1 MRHSI
6 NPTRS
11 SLDRPADGP
20 RSPSLIDLTPAFSFH
35 EIFTRYEISP
45 FSSIS
50 FASRS
55 SELAAG
61 FQAGRKAGKHI
72 RRACDFPLFFLRLR
86 ALLPLIFY
94 NIKPTSEIVEH
105 VILLALPLPLL
116 SFISL
121 SPSLCPSLPL
131 LFSLFLH
138 YAFHFS
144 LHLPLSLSP
153 SLSLPPFLNLYITRT
168 RLICYFLRQPTY
180 ALRSRSHSF
189 LISSS
194 PAYRI
199 SHLLPE
205 IKQTTTLVEHVTLLH
220 PALFLPFSHCTPSFF
235 SFTFSFYAN
244 F

>member
-86 ALLPLIFY
+86 ALLLLIFY

-116 SFISL
+116 SFHLSLSFSLSFSTSLIFSFPTLCISLLVASPSVSL
-121 SPSLCPSLPL
+121 SPSLPFSTFTLLAPVLSAISYATYLRASLPFAFFSDFLLSRISYIPSL
-131 LFSLFLH
+131 
-138 YAFHFS
+138 
-144 LHLPLSLSP
+144 
-153 SLSLPPFLNLYITRT
+153 TRNKT
-168 RLICYFLRQPTY
+168 NN
-180 ALRSRSHSF
+180 
-189 LISSS
+189 
-194 PAYRI
+194 
-199 SHLLPE
+199 
-205 IKQTTTLVEHVTLLH
+205 H
-220 PALFLPFSHCTPSFF
+220 PR
-235 SFTFSFYAN
+235 
-244 F
+244 

>member
-50 FASRS
+50 CASRS

-116 SFISL
+116 SF
-121 SPSLCPSLPL
+121 
-131 LFSLFLH
+131 H
-138 YAFHFS
+138 
-144 LHLPLSLSP
+144 LSLSLLLSALLYLSYFLFSYIMHFTSRCISLCL
-153 SLSLPPFLNLYITRT
+153 SLSLSPFLNLYITRT

-235 SFTFSFYAN
+235 SFTLSFYAN

>member
-116 SFISL
+116 SFHLPLSFSLPFSTSLIFSFPTLCISLLVASPSVSL
-121 SPSLCPSLPL
+121 SPSLP
-131 LFSLFLH
+131 FSTF
-138 YAFHFS
+138 
-144 LHLPLSLSP
+144 
-153 SLSLPPFLNLYITRT
+153 
-168 RLICYFLRQPTY
+168 
-180 ALRSRSHSF
+180 
-189 LISSS
+189 
-194 PAYRI
+194 
-199 SHLLPE
+199 
-205 IKQTTTLVEHVTLLH
+205 TLLA
-220 PALFLPFSHCTPSFF
+220 PVLSAIS
-235 SFTFSFYAN
+235 YAN
-244 F
+244 LPTRFAPVRILF

>member
-105 VILLALPLPLL
+105 VILLALPLPL
-116 SFISL
+116 SL
-121 SPSLCPSLPL
+121 FPSPSLLLSALL
-131 LFSLFLH
+131 YLSYFLFS
-138 YAFHFS
+138 YIMHFTSRCIS
-144 LHLPLSLSP
+144 LCLSLSP
-153 SLSLPPFLNLYITRT
+153 PLSP
-168 RLICYFLRQPTY
+168 
-180 ALRSRSHSF
+180 
-189 LISSS
+189 
-194 PAYRI
+194 
-199 SHLLPE
+199 
-205 IKQTTTLVEHVTLLH
+205 
-220 PALFLPFSHCTPSFF
+220 FLPFST
-235 SFTFSFYAN
+235 FTLLAPVLSAISYAN
-244 F
+244 LPTRFAPIRILF